1 MRHTEGPEGR
11 NTTAAR
17 VTVRLT
23 EKEKRS
29 LDRLVEAYGSSG
41 AGVMRAGLKVLGQLD
56 GRTGIQPTQ
65 HALLSSEAVADVAGL
80 RLAVNRLGNNLN
92 QAVRRLN
99 SVQDAQTAQEVRE
112 QLRFIN
118 DTLDKLL
125 GVHLTGGGVDAVH

>member
-1 MRHTEGPEGR
+1 M
-11 NTTAAR
+11 
-17 VTVRLT
+17 TVRLT